1 MGRLAPDAQL
11 PSANK
16 LVELVY
22 RERNGMQTADFWFK
36 RRKELAPGMAELL
49 VKSGK
54 LPDPT
59 VSMPYQPDSLQEMLQ
74 EHEDFS
80 LNFIRDEVDHISVL
94 WRLAVKYHE
103 FLKRHEIQGW
113 NMDVVQLMQLLK
125 PLPSTQPEL
134 PQLRDRDL
142 KILLWAGEACI
153 KASVPAVEE
162 YLRSYCQVA
171 LAIFLTDETDS
182 RSRQLLAQ
190 VCRDMGNSPDNTAV
204 RISLA
209 YVDLMADLEARQEA
223 EVRDFVTVR
232 SLIENWAKRD
242 AHLQNTLKGYEKEI
256 LSLAQAF
263 RRGEWL
269 NHLWE
274 TLTQT
279 LNDLKRANAPVK
291 ALVGN
296 REHLVEALR
305 RIFMRLDVRTIERFL
320 EARTTTAY
328 LIAFDS
334 TKGSLASLLDSFML
348 SPETFAAEKESKRQ
362 RLWDAYQQLQE
373 LGVHLQTEDGRW
385 LYNFCQYTFNTRIGV
400 LPPGWNMREF
410 AKVFGQ
416 DMATVTEASKKAKE
430 ILAPDYEWDKEFE
443 ATEVILHRFG
453 LRNHYALE
461 LKSRSEN
468 AVNNMKGLFATH
480 IDFDNLLATIGYE
493 NLELV
498 DMAAAIMQ
506 GTILELAY
514 DQQMNS
520 REQAKLARHDMALK
534 LVLLLRS
541 DRLELQIDDLAML
554 GKTLDEEQ
562 VKRIAQKLQED
573 VLRNTL
579 ERIVSRH
586 TVITSKDERLKL
598 SRALLTHLTK
608 MVTKNGRLTG
618 LRQEA
623 GAWLQDPVLQ
633 ADAWAAELVT
643 LAVLQVAECLVM
655 NEEEQDLID
664 EGIKDLAYQL
674 AGDQDGNAL
683 QTGADWLSEAMI
695 DLIPKI
701 VAARCPTIATAYLA
715 TLRDVAGLAD
725 GNA

>member
-1 MGRLAPDAQL
+1 
-11 PSANK
+11 
-16 LVELVY
+16 
-22 RERNGMQTADFWFK
+22 
-36 RRKELAPGMAELL
+36 
-49 VKSGK
+49 
-54 LPDPT
+54 
-59 VSMPYQPDSLQEMLQ
+59 
-74 EHEDFS
+74 
-80 LNFIRDEVDHISVL
+80 
-94 WRLAVKYHE
+94 
-103 FLKRHEIQGW
+103 
-113 NMDVVQLMQLLK
+113 MDVVQLMQLLK
-125 PLPSTQPEL
+125 PLPSKQDEL
-134 PQLRDRDL
+134 PKLRDRAL
-142 KILLWAGEACI
+142 EILLWVGKKSI
-153 KASVPAVEE
+153 KASVPAAQE

-171 LAIFLTDETDS
+171 LAIFLADETDS
-182 RSRQLLAQ
+182 RSRELLAQ
-190 VCRDMGNSPDNTAV
+190 VCQDMGNSPDNTAV

-348 SPETFAAEKESKRQ
+348 RPDTFATEKEPKRQ
-362 RLWDAYQQLQE
+362 RLWDAYRQLQE

-416 DMATVTEASKKAKE
+416 DMATVTEASQEAKE
-430 ILAPDYEWDKEFE
+430 TLAPDYEWDKEFE

-468 AVNNMKGLFATH
+468 AVNNMKRLFATH

-506 GTILELAY
+506 GAILELAY
-514 DQQMNS
+514 NQQMTNH
-520 REQAKLARHDMALK
+520 EQAKIARHDMALK
-534 LVLLLRS
+534 LVLLWRS
-541 DRLELQIDDLAML
+541 GRLGLQIDDLAIL

-573 VLRNTL
+573 VIHNTL
-579 ERIVSRH
+579 ERILSRH
-586 TVITSKDERLKL
+586 TGIASKVERLQL

-608 MVTKNGRLTG
+608 MVKKNRCLTG
-618 LRQEA
+618 MRHEVA
-623 GAWLQDPVLQ
+623 ACLQDPVLQ

-643 LAVLQVAECLVM
+643 LAFLQAAECLVM

-664 EGIKDLAYQL
+664 EGIKDLAYHL
-674 AGDQDGNAL
+674 AGGQVGDAL
-683 QTGADWLSEAMI
+683 QPGADWLAEAMI

-701 VAARCPTIATAYLA
+701 VANRCRAIATTYLG
-715 TLRDVAGLAD
+715 TLRDVAGLV
-725 GNA
+725 N